1 MHLCDLPFATVS
13 NFFENNLILTA
24 LTPQTVFVGLWKD
37 YTNHDEP
44 IVNHVLRIFKLHMY
58 NLREKHRLN
67 IMDLLNDVK
76 EIKKT

>member
-1 MHLCDLPFATVS
+1 MHLCDLPFTTVG

-24 LTPQTVFVGLWKD
+24 LTPQTVFVVLWKD

-44 IVNHVLRIFKLHMY
+44 IVNHVLLIFKLHMY
-58 NLREKHRLN
+58 NSREKHRLN